1 MKHASQQR
9 GYGRASIWS
18 EKEQNCISARTGW
31 RDLPPIRNA
40 KVLNISY
47 RDFITEDS
55 LLMLSSA

>member
-9 GYGRASIWS
+9 GYGMANIWS

-31 RDLPPIRNA
+31 SDLPLIRDT
-40 KVLNISY
+40 KVLKISY
-47 RDFITEDS
+47 RDFITEGS